1 MGNFRRTID
10 NKIMANKI
18 EYGINELKNKSTDEL
33 AQKLNKMNRDEL
45 MKKLNEIDVNKIKE
59 MNLDINAIKKRITPE
74 DLEKIKILAG
84 KDQAQIMSKINE
96 IFYNKK

>member
-1 MGNFRRTID
+1 MGNFRKSID

-84 KDQAQIMSKINE
+84 KDQAQIMKKINE
-96 IFYNKK
+96 IFNNKK

>member
-59 MNLDINAIKKRITPE
+59 MNLDINTIKKRITPE

>member
-1 MGNFRRTID
+1 MRNIKRTID

-59 MNLDINAIKKRITPE
+59 LNLDINEIKKRITPE